1 MKDEIL
7 HCARDTYLEQGYSG
21 FSMRKVAQCAGISAT
36 AIYRHFSDKEAL
48 LFNVL
53 LQGFRVF
60 ASYLMR
66 CETETTPLER
76 LIRSSREYMNFAL
89 QHSAY
94 YEIMFMNT
102 DNMTGLKSLNQKG
115 VEEMQ
120 STYLYHYQ
128 LVENCQFKNQSTGK
142 SLDQLVAAIWAFSH
156 GLVSL
161 YLAGQLPLEKK
172 EFISLYETQMK
183 NYLTHL

>member
-1 MKDEIL
+1 MKNEIL
-7 HCARDTYLEQGYSG
+7 HCARDIYLEQGYSG

-48 LFNVL
+48 LFGVL

-60 ASYLMR
+60 TSYLKR

-89 QHSAY
+89 EHSAY

-120 STYLYHYQ
+120 SSYFYHYQ
-128 LVENCQFKNQSTGK
+128 LVEDCQFKNQRSGK
-142 SLDQLVAAIWAFSH
+142 NLEQLVAAIWAFSH

-161 YLAGQLPLEKK
+161 FLAGQLPLEPD
-172 EFISLYETQMK
+172 EFTNLYETQMK
-183 NYLTHL
+183 NYLTCL